1 MSAPPLT
8 VTLLAPGAVAFLMLG
23 VLQAMYGAAFPL
35 FQARYGVGAA
45 VVGWVASAHFLG
57 SASAPPLVGWL
68 LTRVSLRAV
77 VAGSAVVLGAGVT
90 GVALAPTWALAV
102 TGALVGGLG
111 LGGVSAALNAAYASI
126 GTRAVNLVNA
136 VFGVGSILSPLLVL
150 ALGGRSLALP
160 FLVVA
165 ALSGLTLLATRV
177 WGVPALR
184 PPAVGASQAR
194 PGLTLALFAVLIALY
209 VGLEVGFG
217 AWLARHLDSLRFAAP
232 ALILSGYWA
241 GLTAGRVLTGLLGGR
256 VSPPRLVLGAAA
268 LTTLAALAATVPALA
283 PAAYVVAGLCLGPI
297 FGTTLAWMATSLPAR
312 LVPYLLVAGSAG
324 GVLAPA
330 ALGLLY
336 AGAGPVAVPLTL
348 AALGL
353 ALTAVVALTA
363 RVTGAA
369 RRADRQTPERA

>member
-57 SASAPPLVGWL
+57 SASAPPLVGL
-68 LTRVSLRAV
+68 LLSRVSLRAV

-136 VFGVGSILSPLLVL
+136 VFGLGSILSPLLVL

-165 ALSGLTLLATRV
+165 ALSGVTLLATRV

-184 PPAVGASQAR
+184 PPAASAANGR
-194 PGLTLALFAVLIALY
+194 PGRTLALFAALIALY

-217 AWLARHLDSLRFAAP
+217 AWLGQHLESLRFAAP

-241 GLTAGRVLTGLLGGR
+241 GLTAGRILTGLLGGR
-256 VSPPRLVLGAAA
+256 VPPSRLVLGAAA

-283 PAAYVVAGLCLGPI
+283 PAAYVLAGLCLGPI
-297 FGTTLAWMATSLPAR
+297 FGTTLAWMAQSLPAR

-324 GVLAPA
+324 GILAPA

-336 AGAGPVAVPLTL
+336 AGAGPVAVPLAL
-348 AALGL
+348 AALSL
-353 ALTAVVALTA
+353 ALTGVVALTA
-363 RVTGAA
+363 RVTQPA
-369 RRADRQTPERA
+369 PL